1 MKSRIKILMVA
12 KGFEIQGISN
22 VILNYAEY
30 INRQKFIIDVASG
43 EHYAKSNVIR
53 LKQAG
58 GRFWY
63 IPDRDKNILSY
74 MIKLSGIIK
83 NEKYRIVHVHGNSAM
98 VAPELIAA
106 KMGGAEVRIAH
117 SHNVTCNHPGLDR
130 LFHPVFSM
138 FYTHALACSVE
149 AGQWMFKKSPFIVVK
164 NGISISKYFFDPE
177 ERKKVRQKLGIKNE
191 LVIGHIGCFN
201 YQKNQD
207 RLISI
212 LKKIIV
218 YRTGVKLL
226 FVGAGEDRERIEKLA
241 KSQNLS
247 EYCIFYGVSD
257 EVEKLLA
264 AMDVFVFPSRF
275 EGLGIV
281 LIEAQ
286 ASGLSCIVSRNVPKE
301 VNVTGTL
308 KYISLEADNVKWVD
322 AITESGLS
330 ADNTEERL
338 LKSARQCS
346 IIREEGYEIKDVVRR
361 LETFYEEVTEH
372 EKS

>member
-1 MKSRIKILMVA
+1 MNSYDKMKILGEALSEGRTEDIVPL
-12 KGFEIQGISN
+12 I
-22 VILNYAEY
+22 AENCY
-30 INRQKFIIDVASG
+30 YESSYSG
-43 EHYAKSNVIR
+43 KTLSGV
-53 LKQAG
+53 
-58 GRFWY
+58 
-63 IPDRDKNILSY
+63 KNILSY

-149 AGQWMFKKSPFIVVK
+149 AGQWMFKKSPFIVMK
-164 NGISISKYFFDPE
+164 NGISVSKYFFDPE

-286 ASGLSCIVSRNVPKE
+286 ASGLSCIVSTNVPKE